1 MYAIRLVPAVAG
13 LLVTAGLAAAGPAS
27 ARLAVDMSA
36 ADTVR
41 QLTDEGYSVQIN
53 GTAEVPLS
61 ECRTTGVHG
70 IPDGA
75 VATMDPLRST
85 TVYVDISCPSDN

>member
-1 MYAIRLVPAVAG
+1 MYAKRLGPVLAG
-13 LLVTAGLAAAGPAS
+13 LLATAGMVAAGPAS
-27 ARLAVDMSA
+27 AMSAVDMSA

-70 IPDGA
+70 IPNDVRGD
-75 VATMDPLRST
+75 MDPLRST

>member
-1 MYAIRLVPAVAG
+1 MYAKRLGPMVAG
-13 LLVTAGLAAAGPAS
+13 LLVAAGLAAAGPAS
-27 ARLAVDMSA
+27 AVSAVDMSA

-53 GTAEVPLS
+53 GTAEVPLA

-70 IPDGA
+70 IPNGVRGD
-75 VATMDPLRST
+75 MDPLQST